1 MRGLLL
7 DVMENRVEVVEVSW
21 LDDYYRL
28 IGCSLIDITQ
38 RKIAGTYYEIICDD
52 EGLLQENPKISA
64 INDMGQPMLVGNLII
79 AGEVD
84 DDGNLTDLLDAD
96 ISHIRENIHSM
107 GTRKYPEGY
116 KMLCQVE
123 Y

>member
-7 DVMENRVEVVEVSW
+7 DVMQNKVEVVEVNG

-38 RKIAGTYYEIICDD
+38 RKIAGKYYEIICDD
-52 EGLLQENPKISA
+52 EGLLKENPKISA

-79 AGEVD
+79 AEEVD
-84 DDGNLTDLLDAD
+84 EDGNLTDLLDAD
-96 ISHIRENIHSM
+96 IKHIRENIHHM
-107 GTRKYPEGY
+107 GTRNYPEGY
-116 KMLCQVE
+116 KMLSQVE

>member
-7 DVMENRVEVVEVSW
+7 DVMQNKVEVVEANG

-52 EGLLQENPKISA
+52 EGLLKENPKISA
-64 INDMGQPMLVGNLII
+64 INDMGQPMLVENFII
-79 AGEVD
+79 AGEAD
-84 DDGNLTDLLDAD
+84 EDGNLTDLLDAD
-96 ISHIRENIHSM
+96 IKHIRENIHHM
-107 GTRKYPEGY
+107 GTRNYPEGY